1 PERYRAPLI
10 LCYFQ
15 GKTHEQAARDLG
27 WPKSS
32 LSSRLVRAREL
43 LGQGLRR
50 RGVGVSAGILAS
62 ALARP
67 GEGAVSAR
75 LTIGTVRVAALL
87 SGGKTMAP
95 GMVSERALGLAQEAV
110 KAASNAKLKAG
121 ALLLVIAAV

>member
-1 PERYRAPLI
+1 M
-10 LCYFQ
+10 
-15 GKTHEQAARDLG
+15 
-27 WPKSS
+27 
-32 LSSRLVRAREL
+32 VRAREL
-43 LGQGLRR
+43 LGQALRR

-95 GMVSERALGLAQEAV
+95 GMVSERALGLAQEAA
-110 KAASNAKLKAG
+110 KAVSSANLKTA
-121 ALLLVIAAV
+121 ALLLAIAAVAVSAGWVGVHVLSRREDPVQPSSAYYGSSA